1 MRMCLAIPV
10 LATFSVLSPPS
21 AFNSVSGIRFVPS
34 FLAERKMRP
43 PFLISPLPPS
53 FAPRSPPLFSF
64 CFSFQY
70 YRQQLTTSSLSDG
83 LRYRKPD
90 RFKMDRLAW
99 TACLLIL
106 LSCISTTNTV
116 YGHELSEGLELMND
130 EAVKIQGDAAFP
142 AIGDPANIKADIT
155 YLVHVTKG
163 VKKSEMEDL
172 VNFLKSL
179 LSNANIASGDIPE
192 LRTIASEP
200 SGLHSFFVDDYA
212 SLSSVTP
219 NILSMI
225 PPIDVSASIPTVPVP
240 SKPANPRVYTT
251 SDELDLVFA
260 IHLSEKVND
269 VEIRELTVYIK
280 DLLERAN
287 IASELTRNAG
297 NRIFTVGIQLDDKAE
312 LETISSKPTDQN
324 VFAVISFNELPLT
337 KREIISQLYALRAD
351 APVTTT
357 VAPKVGI
364 GFPGVQE
371 LDKIS
376 SDGFS
381 FPTQDFRTLETQLTS
396 VAQAICFEIDLDYFI
411 PERGQKNPFGSAS
424 EAPSP
429 TQPDRVEVPTNSK
442 LYNKYGFGAVPTVP
456 EAENARADN
465 IHIYAVGIGLADT
478 TELSQIASPP
488 ISDNMFVVDDFQA
501 LSALEKK
508 ILDQFCPAPR
518 TTPVPLPPKGK
529 TSVQSMYLS
538 TVRVLSHLQNFF
550 SFSLALP
557 ASPPLSFS
565 LSLSLSLCKLF
576 FLFIFKIPTV
586 IFSLTLDPFDLL
598 KQNSYYYPPFSI
610 S

>member
-240 SKPANPRVYTT
+240 SKPANPRVYTRCYNVKA
-251 SDELDLVFA
+251 DLVFILDTSA
-260 IHLSEKVND
+260 RVTEADFQRMLQFNARSSLNSKKTF
-269 VEIRELTVYIK
+269 LQAK
-280 DLLERAN
+280 RARDKFFKI
-287 IASELTRNAG
+287 IA
-297 NRIFTVGIQLDDKAE
+297 
-312 LETISSKPTDQN
+312 
-324 VFAVISFNELPLT
+324 
-337 KREIISQLYALRAD
+337 
-351 APVTTT
+351 
-357 VAPKVGI
+357 VGI

>member
-240 SKPANPRVYTT
+240 SKPANPRVYTRCYNVKA
-251 SDELDLVFA
+251 DLVFILDTSA
-260 IHLSEKVND
+260 RVTEADFQRMLQFNARSSLNSKKTF
-269 VEIRELTVYIK
+269 LQAK
-280 DLLERAN
+280 RARDKFFKI
-287 IASELTRNAG
+287 IA
-297 NRIFTVGIQLDDKAE
+297 
-312 LETISSKPTDQN
+312 
-324 VFAVISFNELPLT
+324 
-337 KREIISQLYALRAD
+337 
-351 APVTTT
+351 
-357 VAPKVGI
+357 VGI

-411 PERGQKNPFGSAS
+411 PERGQKNPFGCKALHLKLQAQHNLPAQ
-424 EAPSP
+424 ENVF
-429 TQPDRVEVPTNSK
+429 TTDDFDGLQDIRTNIFYKFCEDRVEVPTNSK